1 MSLLIQGLTY
11 KYSVLTWLDDKV
23 NFIGLNKGPN
33 SQKDYSDNSCKNIC
47 NVFILP
53 LIIAEY
59 RNFQTS
65 DH

>member
-11 KYSVLTWLDDKV
+11 KYSVLKWLDDKV

-33 SQKDYSDNSCKNIC
+33 SQKDYSDNICKNTC

-53 LIIAEY
+53 LIIAECQ
-59 RNFQTS
+59 NFQTS